1 MDRSATPA
9 EPQKKRYRWLYSLEA
24 TMEAPMFLLGL
35 VWLWLLIQEFTSS
48 GLSPLQ
54 DRLLIGIWVAFV
66 CEFVLKLTLS
76 SRKLTYIS
84 QNWITVIA
92 LVVPALRV
100 FRALRALSILRAS
113 SVTSTTRMVRSLTS
127 ARRFATDLKEAQGLK
142 DEGEL
147 NVGVLLTYT
156 VGSELQQLENFA
168 TTLASDVTA
177 EMQQATGLSWHFHLV
192 EPDTLETNEPRMPS
206 DYLDSASMHM
216 AEGPFD
222 LMLVITDVAL
232 MSRKR
237 RVEAGLASLI
247 SHTLIIS
254 TRKLTTAARGEQP
267 RRLSAAAV
275 RWNAAA
281 LLLRLLGRISG
292 LKQHGRKS
300 SDVMAPYVFRPDRE
314 DIPRFNA
321 LERQQLHKRS
331 SQLPERELHGGNALA
346 TFIFHILMVLKHPW
360 QVFSP
365 LLRNGAFLLALSL
378 PGLATAA
385 VAPTFLLVFTAE
397 IWDVGLNMSNRTAA
411 IYAVCSILGAS
422 FYLVRVQTLFFPR
435 KEKSVLTEHLA
446 LANAVIFLS
455 ILLACIGL
463 FVMVTLLMLVLEIYI
478 FPPGL
483 MNTWPTLEAPQI
495 LFGDKFRLAAFIAT
509 VGVTTGALAG
519 GLESRTLIRHLALFR
534 DRP

>member
-1 MDRSATPA
+1 MDSTVQA
-9 EPQKKRYRWLYSLEA
+9 EQRKKKYRWLYRLEG
-24 TMEAPMFLLGL
+24 TLEAPMFVLGL
-35 VWLWLLIQEFTSS
+35 IWLWLLIQEFTSN
-48 GLSPLQ
+48 GLTPAQ
-54 DRLLIGIWVAFV
+54 DRLIIGIWIAFV
-66 CEFVLKLTLS
+66 FEFLLKLTLAP
-76 SRKLTYIS
+76 RKLKYIS

-92 LVVPALRV
+92 LIIPAFRV
-100 FRALRALSILRAS
+100 FRIFRALSILRAS
-113 SVTSTTRMVRSLTS
+113 SVTSTTRIVRSLTT
-127 ARRFATDLKEAQGLK
+127 ARRFTTDLKEAQGHK

-147 NVGVLLTYT
+147 NIGILLACTAAADQ
-156 VGSELQQLENFA
+156 QQLEAFA
-168 TTLASDVTA
+168 TKLAADVTA
-177 EMQQATGLSWHFHLV
+177 EIQPATGLTWRFHLV
-192 EPDTLETNEPRMPS
+192 EPDTLESNDPRMPS
-206 DYLDSASMHM
+206 DFLDSASMHM

-237 RVEAGLASLI
+237 RVEAGLASVI
-247 SHTLIIS
+247 SHTMIIS
-254 TRKLTTAARGEQP
+254 TRKLTTAPRGELP
-267 RRLSAAAV
+267 RHLDADSV

-281 LLLRLLGRISG
+281 LLLHLLGHISG
-292 LKQHGRKS
+292 LKHMSGKQ
-300 SDVMAPYVFRPDRE
+300 SDVMATYQFRPGRAE
-314 DIPRFNA
+314 MPRFNQT
-321 LERQQLHKRS
+321 ERKQLQQQARR
-331 SQLPERELHGGNALA
+331 LPERELHGGNALG
-346 TFIFHILMVLKHPW
+346 TLIFHFLMVLKHPK

-397 IWDVGLNMSNRTAA
+397 IWDVGLNMSNKTAA
-411 IYAVCSILGAS
+411 IYAVFSIMGAS
-422 FYLVRVQTLFFPR
+422 FYLVRVQSLFFPR

-463 FVMVTLLMLVLEIYI
+463 FVMVAALMLVIEIYI

-534 DRP
+534 DTP